1 MLRNSDG
8 LEVLWLANGCG
19 QVLHLRR
26 GELRDRGGP
35 RAREGWAVGGAV
47 LASQRHLPLTLAITL
62 SVHRRRLSVLAVKNQ
77 GAEEFVGVP
86 EIVKA
91 HWSQFGRNFYSR
103 YDYEDV
109 DADKAAQVRV
119 QLHHLLARLPLLTQL
134 RPIAQ
139 LMEKLAAATGT
150 EKGKSYGEFTIAEA
164 DVFSYTDPETGEVV
178 DNQGK
183 SQHHLPVPEP
193 ALTVRAA
200 YW

>member
-1 MLRNSDG
+1 M
-8 LEVLWLANGCG
+8 
-19 QVLHLRR
+19 
-26 GELRDRGGP
+26 
-35 RAREGWAVGGAV
+35 GGAV
-47 LASQRHLPLTLAITL
+47 LASQRHLPLKLAITL
-62 SVHRRRLSVLAVKNQ
+62 SVHHGRLSVLAVKNQ

-119 QLHHLLARLPLLTQL
+119 QLHHLLARLPLLTR

-178 DNQGK
+178 DNQGS
-183 SQHHLPVPEP
+183 SQHQLPR
-193 ALTVRAA
+193 ARACADRRAA
-200 YW
+200 DR